1 MVKTSL
7 SNAVGI
13 GSNLGQAAKTL
24 HASGP
29 KTTNYKTE
37 FLVTFLLHFVIF
49 LLQYCNEFNKHFKNG
64 PHQTILKKKKRM
76 KYPDMALGQWLLCCP
91 DLWFVSQ

>member
-64 PHQTILKKKKRM
+64 PHQTILKKKK
-76 KYPDMALGQWLLCCP
+76 KE
-91 DLWFVSQ
+91 